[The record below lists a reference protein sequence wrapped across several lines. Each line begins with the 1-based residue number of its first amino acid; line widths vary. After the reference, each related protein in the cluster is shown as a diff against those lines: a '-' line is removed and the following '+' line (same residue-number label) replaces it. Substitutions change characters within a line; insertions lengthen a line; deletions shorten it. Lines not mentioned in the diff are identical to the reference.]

1 MSRQEVNAATL
12 TRIRLLYSLKP
23 SSIREGG
30 FFHGCQKQTKAPQ
43 FDLKPKAA
51 ALFLFC

>member
-1 MSRQEVNAATL
+1 MSRQEVNAAAF
-12 TRIRLLYSLKP
+12 TRIKLLYSLKP
-23 SSIREGG
+23 SSIKEAG
-30 FFHGCQKQTKAPQ
+30 FFHEQTKAPQ